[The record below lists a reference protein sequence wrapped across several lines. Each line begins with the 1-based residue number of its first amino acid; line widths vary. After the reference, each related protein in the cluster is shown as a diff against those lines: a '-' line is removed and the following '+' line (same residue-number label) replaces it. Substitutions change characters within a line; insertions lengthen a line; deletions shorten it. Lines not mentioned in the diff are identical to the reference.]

1 MKVEEVAVPLVEE
14 RAIVGKRVIET
25 GRVQVRTRTEQR
37 EELVEAELAREEV
50 EVERV
55 PIGREIDVV
64 PAVRQ
69 EGDVTIVP
77 VVEEV
82 LVVQKRLVLVEEVH
96 LRRTRRSE
104 TVSHPVTL
112 ATQRAEVVR
121 DEMGGDPSNQP
132 QS

>member
-1 MKVEEVAVPLVEE
+1 MKAEEIAVPLVEE
-14 RAIVGKRVIET
+14 RAIVGKRVFET

-55 PIGREIDVV
+55 AVGREVDAV

-104 TVSHPVTL
+104 TVSHPVSL
-112 ATQRAEVVR
+112 AMQRADVVR
-121 DEMGGDPSNQP
+121 EEMSGE
-132 QS
+132 